1 MTSNILVIKK
11 NTKDV
16 NGNQNCLDT
25 NFLQNKLFYAVHGM
39 VWEVNE
45 RFFNLFIFMVDYHF
59 NFFKKY
65 LTDPIFVKSIVYIFE
80 LSSFGGFP

>member
-1 MTSNILVIKK
+1 
-11 NTKDV
+11 
-16 NGNQNCLDT
+16 
-25 NFLQNKLFYAVHGM
+25 M

-45 RFFNLFIFMVDYHF
+45 IFFNLFIFMVDYHF

-65 LTDPIFVKSIVYIFE
+65 LTDPIFVNSIVYIFE